1 LAWVKKPRRVT
12 NKAGRTRPRTRP
24 RAHAHALATLIP
36 DNETGTYNGS
46 CNADNY
52 IEKEHRMNPELSELA
67 HLRTL
72 STVYAMMGMEVPEIE
87 RLTSLEAKY
96 ATKEKV

>member
-1 LAWVKKPRRVT
+1 MAWVKKPRRCVI
-12 NKAGRTRPRTRP
+12 KRDA
-24 RAHAHALATLIP
+24 RAHAHARVRAP
-36 DNETGTYNGS
+36 MPFMHHAVSHYHWS

-52 IEKEHRMNPELSELA
+52 IAKEHRMNPELSELA

-72 STVYAMMGMEVPEIE
+72 RTVYAMMGMEVPEIE